1 MISII
6 LCIIL
11 YALFDFEEIHVHML
25 RYSGNSMHILVYSI
39 RMHVHA
45 ALMIMIMR
53 MHASA
58 RILLDNIIMNN
69 IMHACTHMIFCIIL
83 CLHAI
88 IRTRMHTMAIF
99 QKVDTPYNANPYERI
114 HLRKINQLFI
124 FREGFS

>member
-25 RYSGNSMHILVYSI
+25 RYSGNSNTHIMVYGI

-45 ALMIMIMR
+45 ALMIMR

-58 RILLDNIIMNN
+58 KILRDN
-69 IMHACTHMIFCIIL
+69 
-83 CLHAI
+83 
-88 IRTRMHTMAIF
+88 
-99 QKVDTPYNANPYERI
+99 
-114 HLRKINQLFI
+114 
-124 FREGFS
+124 